1 MQNTQ
6 KGKPIADQ
14 VVLQME
20 QQKTPRYTAE
30 TEFCSHPNSPSTQQT
45 PRTLRRLNFSKPKSR
60 FAEVNYPHPTKSPMY
75 RETEGTDSANNSS
88 SDDDDDDEDE
98 IWHREHEEERDHFR
112 RNNKR
117 CGWKIIVEWI
127 LFVVITTALVCSLT
141 VRSLKDQT
149 KWGLETWKWCLMI
162 MVIFSG
168 RLFSGWVIAVIVFF
182 IERNFMLREKVLYFV
197 YGLRK
202 SFQNCIW
209 LALVLLSWS
218 LMFSPDVQKKN
229 EIFKKVFR
237 ALIAVLVGATIWLI
251 KTVLVKILA
260 SSFHV
265 ATFFDRMKESVFH
278 HYILDSLSGPARGE
292 IDQTV
297 PAKRKIFGPS
307 RSMPTKLKDGEM
319 VSGGMGGSRKIDIER
334 LRKLSRQSTASAW
347 SVRRLVNYVM
357 YSGLSTISR
366 TVDNFETSEITS
378 EWEARVTAQRVFKH
392 VAKPDAKYILEEDLL
407 RFLRRE
413 DIRTILPFFDGAV
426 ETGQIKKSAFRN
438 WVVQAYIE
446 RRALAHSLNDTKTAV
461 EQLHKLASAL
471 VSVLIAVVIV
481 LVMGLATS
489 KVILVITSQLL
500 LVGFMFQNTCKTIFE
515 SVVFVFVMHPF
526 DVGDRCKIDGVMMI
540 VEEMNI
546 LTTVFLKIDMEKVY
560 YPNSVLSTKPISNY
574 YRSPDMLDYVDF
586 TINSSTSSEKINLLK
601 KDIQTFIENKPKHW
615 APKHALLVKEI
626 STLNKLD
633 MSLLVTHT
641 QNHQNFLERNLR
653 RTELILEL
661 KKIFETLG
669 IKYQLLPQQ
678 VHLTHVSTA
687 NGGPSTQL

>member
-1 MQNTQ
+1 
-6 KGKPIADQ
+6 
-14 VVLQME
+14 
-20 QQKTPRYTAE
+20 
-30 TEFCSHPNSPSTQQT
+30 
-45 PRTLRRLNFSKPKSR
+45 
-60 FAEVNYPHPTKSPMY
+60 MY

-88 SDDDDDDEDE
+88 SDDDDEDE

-112 RNNKR
+112 KNNKR

-141 VRSLKDQT
+141 VKSLKDQT

-168 RLFSGWVIAVIVFF
+168 RLFSDWVIAIIVFF
-182 IERNFMLREKVLYFV
+182 IERNFLLREKVLYFV
-197 YGLRK
+197 HGLRK
-202 SFQNCIW
+202 SFENCIW

-218 LMFSPDVQKKN
+218 LMFSPDVQKNN

-297 PAKRKIFGPS
+297 PAKR
-307 RSMPTKLKDGEM
+307 
-319 VSGGMGGSRKIDIER
+319 
-334 LRKLSRQSTASAW
+334 
-347 SVRRLVNYVM
+347 
-357 YSGLSTISR
+357 
-366 TVDNFETSEITS
+366 
-378 EWEARVTAQRVFKH
+378 
-392 VAKPDAKYILEEDLL
+392 
-407 RFLRRE
+407 RFS
-413 DIRTILPFFDGAV
+413 DP
-426 ETGQIKKSAFRN
+426 Q
-438 WVVQAYIE
+438 
-446 RRALAHSLNDTKTAV
+446 AHSLNDTKTAV

-500 LVGFMFQNTCKTIFE
+500 LVGFMFQNTCKIIFE

-586 TINSSTSSEKINLLK
+586 MINSSTSSEKINLLK

-615 APKHALLVKEI
+615 TPKHALLVKEI

-678 VHLTHVSTA
+678 VHLPHVSTA